1 MCSSDLTRMKAGT
14 AQKLILNM
22 LSTVAMI
29 KLGNVYENMMINL
42 RPTNDKLTLRMV
54 RIVTEIT
61 GVSEDEARKLLEES
75 NWSIRDAV
83 QRHSEN

>member
-1 MCSSDLTRMKAGT
+1 
-14 AQKLILNM
+14 M

-61 GVSEDEARKLLEES
+61 GVGEDEARKLLEES

>member
-1 MCSSDLTRMKAGT
+1 
-14 AQKLILNM
+14 M

-42 RPTNDKLTLRMV
+42 RPTNEKLKLRMI

-61 GVSEDEARKLLEES
+61 GESEEEAIKLLEQS
-75 NWSIRDAV
+75 DWDIRTAV
-83 QRHSEN
+83 QKNGKNT

>member
-1 MCSSDLTRMKAGT
+1 
-14 AQKLILNM
+14 M

-42 RPTNDKLTLRMV
+42 RPTNDKLTLRMI

-61 GVSEDEARKLLEES
+61 GVGEDEARKLLEEA

>member
-1 MCSSDLTRMKAGT
+1 
-14 AQKLILNM
+14 M

-42 RPTNDKLTLRMV
+42 RPTNEKLKHRMI

-61 GVSEDEARKLLEES
+61 GVSEEKAIKLLEQS
-75 NWSIRDAV
+75 DWDIRTSV
-83 QRHSEN
+83 QKHIKNT